1 MSVYNGKLLE
11 LKGVKNEIN
20 KYFLQVGFSFEQD
33 IELFWEIDQYTAE
46 NLKSLI
52 QFDGKHKYR
61 LSFNNYW
68 DLIQKQHT
76 SVLTRTF
83 REQSDLIHFS
93 CSEDYINNLNAIK
106 HCQDI
111 NSLDKLTFLSA
122 NLVSINEPLEEE
134 QNEEKIPKNYIGKF
148 KGISIAI
155 MSVIFV
161 ILFSYSS
168 RLYLDET
175 AFDEKA
181 LAQSIQLDKKIDE
194 KQSEDLESKNSIIIE
209 DFSPIQPTISFIKLE
224 ESITYSVPEGS
235 VALTFDDGP
244 SQYSMEITNVLKKYG
259 VGGTFFFTGLN
270 AKKYPDYVRCIQSN
284 GYSIGSHSMNHM
296 NISTLSYDKQKN
308 ELIESIELLEEI
320 TGKKIT
326 LFRPPYGSLNKQMK
340 DLVYE
345 QQYKIVLWDND
356 PKDWKTRDADK
367 IFNSI
372 QNSNV
377 SGSIILLHESQAT
390 IDALPR
396 IIEYLQQLNLEI
408 ITLQ

>member
-1 MSVYNGKLLE
+1 
-11 LKGVKNEIN
+11 
-20 KYFLQVGFSFEQD
+20 
-33 IELFWEIDQYTAE
+33 
-46 NLKSLI
+46 
-52 QFDGKHKYR
+52 
-61 LSFNNYW
+61 
-68 DLIQKQHT
+68 
-76 SVLTRTF
+76 
-83 REQSDLIHFS
+83 
-93 CSEDYINNLNAIK
+93 
-106 HCQDI
+106 
-111 NSLDKLTFLSA
+111 
-122 NLVSINEPLEEE
+122 
-134 QNEEKIPKNYIGKF
+134 
-148 KGISIAI
+148 
-155 MSVIFV
+155 
-161 ILFSYSS
+161 
-168 RLYLDET
+168 
-175 AFDEKA
+175 
-181 LAQSIQLDKKIDE
+181 
-194 KQSEDLESKNSIIIE
+194 
-209 DFSPIQPTISFIKLE
+209 
-224 ESITYSVPEGS
+224 
-235 VALTFDDGP
+235 
-244 SQYSMEITNVLKKYG
+244 
-259 VGGTFFFTGLN
+259 
-270 AKKYPDYVRCIQSN
+270 
-284 GYSIGSHSMNHM
+284 MNHM